1 MAVYFITGKLGS
13 GKTLSAVGRIR
24 EYLAQGRPVATNLDL
39 NLVQLCGPKA
49 KTPVVYRLPDKPSVD
64 DFETIGIGNTSY
76 DESRNGLI
84 VLDECGTWFNSRTW
98 GDKERQLII
107 NWFLHARKKGWDII
121 FIVQSIQ
128 IVDKQ
133 ARLTLAEHVVYCRRM
148 DKLSIPLISPLV
160 KALTGIRLTMPQIHF
175 AVVKYGDQEHSLTVD
190 RWWYL
195 GHDLYSAYDTK
206 QAFSDFYPH
215 STYQLLSPW
224 LSRGRYML
232 PLTWSRAMRITKI
245 HWKRF
250 SRPVIAGAFF
260 AAGVALAML
269 QQPEPVVEQQPVV
282 EQPAQEQPQASLVS
296 TITQGKDD
304 APVSTTPVRD
314 QYQQWRITGYMKL
327 GSRTAYTLADP
338 EGKTVSLDALASMG
352 LDVIIRDNCSV
363 RILSATAPDD
373 YADVYARACVSDDL
387 RPVVTDA
394 IAVLDRSVSPSSL
407 QVLST
412 GDEGLPLSADAPQ
425 YVPDMARFRRA
436 QQEQLRTAGPDIVRV
451 GGGKPGHLW

>member
-39 NLVQLCGPKA
+39 DLVQLCGPKA
-49 KTPVVYRLPDKPSVD
+49 KTPVVYRLPDKPGVQ

-76 DESRNGLI
+76 DESKNGLI

-148 DKLSIPLISPLV
+148 DKLGIPLVTPLV
-160 KALTGIRLTMPQIHF
+160 KALTGYRLTMPQVHF
-175 AVVKYGDQEHSLTVD
+175 AIVKYGDQEHSLTVD

-195 GHDLYSAYDTK
+195 GRDLYRAYDTK
-206 QAFSDFYPH
+206 QAFSDFYEH
-215 STYQLLSPW
+215 STYRLLTPW

-232 PLTWSRAMRITKI
+232 PLTWSRAMRLTKI

-250 SRPVIAGAFF
+250 SRPVIGGAMF
-260 AAGVALAML
+260 AAGVLFAMW
-269 QQPEPVVEQQPVV
+269 QQPEPVPV
-282 EQPAQEQPQASLVS
+282 EQPVAEQTAVEPEQQQASTLMPS
-296 TITQGKDD
+296 KDEE
-304 APVSTTPVRD
+304 PVSTTPVRD
-314 QYQQWRITGYMKL
+314 QYQQWKITGYMKL

-338 EGKTVSLDALASMG
+338 EGKTASLDTLASMG

-363 RILSATAPDD
+363 RILSTTAADD
-373 YADVYARACVSDDL
+373 YADVYASNCVSEGMTA
-387 RPVVTDA
+387 PVTDA
-394 IAVLDRSVSPSSL
+394 LAVLNRTVSPASL
-407 QVLST
+407 DALGAQ
-412 GDEGLPLSADAPQ
+412 ADHAGQAQ
-425 YVPDMARFRRA
+425 YVPDVARVR
-436 QQEQLRTAGPDIVRV
+436 QLRQVSSDSGIVRV